1 MMNKIFC
8 RSFKSPWAI
17 LYFASVIIMFYY
29 YKGYNIPIE
38 VWIMNTHYIPVYLN
52 TAFIIFS
59 IRKARDYEN
68 VYIQSIIRLGRLK
81 YVTELIKSGIY
92 NVIFYHL
99 SSIALISTVYA
110 HRVNSFLRLGMYIVI
125 TGMLFFFF
133 ELIYIEVIIREWP
146 RILMVSPIIINILA
160 EIVFYNFSR

>member
-59 IRKARDYEN
+59 IRKARDYES
-68 VYIQSIIRLGRLK
+68 VHVQSIIRLGRLK
-81 YVTELIKSGIY
+81 YVTELIKAGIY
-92 NVIFYHL
+92 NVIFYYL
-99 SSIALISTVYA
+99 SSIALQVPHWSERYA
-110 HRVNSFLRLGMYIVI
+110 KYSLL
-125 TGMLFFFF
+125 
-133 ELIYIEVIIREWP
+133 LIAHSMKVANKW
-146 RILMVSPIIINILA
+146 LA
-160 EIVFYNFSR
+160 S

>member
-59 IRKARDYEN
+59 IRKARDYES
-68 VYIQSIIRLGRLK
+68 VHVQSIIRLGRLK

-92 NVIFYHL
+92 NVIFYL
-99 SSIALISTVYA
+99 LI
-110 HRVNSFLRLGMYIVI
+110 NG
-125 TGMLFFFF
+125 LFFVLYMLNYLYL
-133 ELIYIEVIIREWP
+133 EEYKYIRIILVCRDYS
-146 RILMVSPIIINILA
+146 IFIN
-160 EIVFYNFSR
+160 